1 MGGGTT
7 TILKIKGIGLFSGG
21 LDSIL
26 ATKVI
31 EGLGVEVTGVAFE
44 TPFFD
49 ARKARAIA
57 RKIGLPLI
65 VMDITDEHLRM
76 LDAPRY
82 GFGKNMNPCIDCHI
96 LMVRKAG
103 ELMEQR
109 GADFLFTGEV
119 LGQRPMS
126 QGKQSLHIV
135 ASRSGYGGYVV
146 RPLSARL
153 LAETIPEKEGTIDR
167 EKLLDIQGR
176 SRKRQIE
183 MARNYGISGYSSP
196 AGGCL
201 LTDPMFSKRLKDLFE
216 HRPDHDV
223 RDIELLKHGR
233 HFRLN
238 QDVKAIVGR
247 REGENRAIE
256 DLSRNGDVI
265 IKARDY
271 PGPTVLVPYGCDD
284 ATLEV
289 AASICLLYSDAP
301 NDSELAVLCRTGG
314 SSRLILAKS
323 ASKESVK
330 DWII

>member
-1 MGGGTT
+1 
-7 TILKIKGIGLFSGG
+7 LKIKGIGLFSGG

-26 ATKVI
+26 AAKVI

-49 ARKARAIA
+49 AVKAKAIA
-57 RKIGLPLI
+57 RKIGLSLM
-65 VMDITDEHLRM
+65 VMDITDEHLLM
-76 LDAPRY
+76 LEAPRY
-82 GFGKNMNPCIDCHI
+82 GYGKNMNPCIDCHI
-96 LMVRKAG
+96 LMLKKAG
-103 ELMEQR
+103 QVMEEM

-146 RPLSARL
+146 RPLSAKL

-201 LTDPMFSKRLKDLFE
+201 LTDPIFSKRLKDLFE
-216 HRPDHDV
+216 HSSDRDV

-233 HFRLN
+233 HLRLSE
-238 QDVKAIVGR
+238 DAKVIVGR
-247 REGENRAIE
+247 REGENRTIE

-265 IKARDY
+265 IKVKDY

-284 ATLEV
+284 ATLQV
-289 AASICLLYSDAP
+289 AASICVLYSDAP
-301 NDSELAVLCRTGG
+301 NDSEMTAVCKKGD
-314 SSRLILAKS
+314 SSRLIPAKS
-323 ASKESVK
+323 ASKEDVK
-330 DWII
+330 NLMI

>member
-1 MGGGTT
+1 
-7 TILKIKGIGLFSGG
+7 LKIKGIGLFSGG

-26 ATKVI
+26 AAKVI
-31 EGLGVEVTGVAFE
+31 EGLGVEVAGVAFE

-49 ARKARAIA
+49 AREARAIA
-57 RKIGLPLI
+57 GKIGLPLT

-76 LDAPRY
+76 LEAPRY
-82 GFGKNMNPCIDCHI
+82 GYGKNMNPCIDCHI
-96 LMVRKAG
+96 LMLRKAG
-103 ELMEQR
+103 EVMEEA

-126 QGKQSLHIV
+126 QGKQSLHVV

-153 LAETIPEKEGTIDR
+153 LPETIPEKEGKIDR

-183 MARNYGISGYSSP
+183 MAKNYAISGYSSP

-201 LTDPMFSKRLKDLFE
+201 LTDPIFSKRLKDLFE
-216 HRPDHDV
+216 HRSDRDV
-223 RDIELLKHGR
+223 RDIELLKYGR
-233 HFRLN
+233 HLRLS
-238 QDVKAIVGR
+238 QDAKAIVGR
-247 REGENRAIE
+247 REGENKDIE
-256 DLSRNGDVI
+256 DLSRNGDLI

-289 AASICLLYSDAP
+289 AASICVLYSDAP
-301 NDSELAVLCRTGG
+301 NDSEVTVVCKAG
-314 SSRLILAKS
+314 SSPRLISAKS
-323 ASKESVK
+323 ASKKDVK
-330 DWII
+330 DLMI

>member
-1 MGGGTT
+1 MEGRITA
-7 TILKIKGIGLFSGG
+7 ILKIKGIGLFSGG

-26 ATKVI
+26 AAKVI
-31 EGLGVEVTGVAFE
+31 EELGVEVTGVAFE

-49 ARKARAIA
+49 AIKAKEIA
-57 RKIGLPLI
+57 YKIGIPLT
-65 VMDITDEHLRM
+65 VMDITDEHLPM
-76 LDAPRY
+76 LEAPRY
-82 GFGKNMNPCIDCHI
+82 GYGRNMNPCIDCHI
-96 LMVRKAG
+96 LMLKKAG
-103 ELMEQR
+103 QLMEKM

-146 RPLSARL
+146 RPLSAKL
-153 LAETIPEKEGTIDR
+153 LAETIPEKEGKIDR

-201 LTDPMFSKRLKDLFE
+201 LTDPIFAKRLRDLFQ
-216 HRPDHDV
+216 HRKDRDV
-223 RDIELLKHGR
+223 RDIELLKYGR
-233 HFRLN
+233 HLRLS

-247 REGENRAIE
+247 REGENNAIE
-256 DLSRNGDVI
+256 DFSRDGDLI
-265 IKARDY
+265 IKVADY
-271 PGPTVLVPYGCDD
+271 PGPTMLVPYGCDD

-289 AASICLLYSDAP
+289 VASICVLYSDAP
-301 NDSELAVLCRTGG
+301 KDTEVTVVCREGN
-314 SSRLILAKS
+314 SSRLIPAKS
-323 ASKESVK
+323 ASKEDVK
-330 DWII
+330 DWMI

>member
-1 MGGGTT
+1 
-7 TILKIKGIGLFSGG
+7 LKIKGIGLFSGG

-26 ATKVI
+26 AAKVI
-31 EGLGVEVTGVAFE
+31 EGLGVEVTCVAFE

-49 ARKARAIA
+49 AIKAKAIA
-57 RKIGLPLI
+57 HKIGLPLI
-65 VMDITDEHLRM
+65 VMNITDEHLCM
-76 LDAPRY
+76 LEAPRY
-82 GFGKNMNPCIDCHI
+82 GYGRNMNPCIDCHI
-96 LMVRKAG
+96 LMLKKAG
-103 ELMEQR
+103 QVMEEA

-126 QGKQSLHIV
+126 QGKQSLHVV

-146 RPLSARL
+146 RPLSAKL
-153 LAETIPEKEGTIDR
+153 LAETIPEKEGKIDR

-201 LTDPMFSKRLKDLFE
+201 LTDPIFAKRLKDLFE
-216 HRPDHDV
+216 HRSDRDV
-223 RDIELLKHGR
+223 RDIELLKYGR
-233 HFRLN
+233 HLRLS

-247 REGENRAIE
+247 REGENNTIE
-256 DLSRNGDVI
+256 DLSRNGDLI

-284 ATLEV
+284 VTLEV
-289 AASICLLYSDAP
+289 AASICVLYSDAP
-301 NDSELAVLCRTGG
+301 NDSEATVVCREGS
-314 SSRLILAKS
+314 SSRLIPAKS
-323 ASKESVK
+323 ASKEDVK
-330 DWII
+330 DLMI